1 MQSKSFGLSCALAL
15 PLKDFF
21 SIDFDRLAA
30 HARRCVAAGCSSVT
44 VFGTTGEGAS
54 VSLAE
59 REQVLETLSDGG
71 LEMSRQV
78 LGGIAAASVGD
89 AVEQARMVI
98 QSGCRGLLVAPPFYY
113 KGVADDG
120 LYGWFSRFFER
131 IEPQG
136 SEVILYHIPSV
147 TEVAV
152 SIRLIQRLREAF
164 PEIVKGVKDS
174 GNEWSYTEELLRMQS
189 DLLVLIGNE
198 RHLSAGV
205 RLGAQGAISGLANLY
220 PEILLK
226 VMATGSEDP
235 RVAALAGEILRFPLT
250 SAVKSLLANRYNDPA
265 WSAVR
270 PPLVT
275 LSKAEAAALASACDR
290 IVS

>member
-1 MQSKSFGLSCALAL
+1 MQLKSFGLSCALAL

-30 HARRCVAAGCSSVT
+30 HAGRCVAAGCSSVT

-59 REQVLETLSDGG
+59 RERVLEALSDTG
-71 LEMSRQV
+71 LEMNRQV
-78 LGGIAAASVGD
+78 LGGVAAASVGD

-98 QSGCRGLLVAPPFYY
+98 QRGCRGLLVAPPFFY
-113 KGVADDG
+113 KEVTDDG

-131 IEPQG
+131 IEARG
-136 SEVILYHIPSV
+136 SEVILYNIPSV
-147 TEVAV
+147 TQVAL
-152 SIRLIQRLREAF
+152 SIRLIQRLKEAF

-174 GNEWSYTEELLRMQS
+174 GNDWSYTEELLRMHR

-198 RHLSAGV
+198 RHLSASV
-205 RLGAQGAISGLANLY
+205 RLGSQGAISGLANLY

-226 VMATGSEDP
+226 VIATGSEDA
-235 RVAALAGEILRFPLT
+235 RVAALVGEILRFPVT
-250 SAVKSLLANRYNDPA
+250 SAVKSLLADRYNDPA
-265 WSAVR
+265 WAAVR
-270 PPLVT
+270 PPLAT
-275 LSKAEAAALASACDR
+275 LSQAEAASLASACDR